1 MESNGQTMFLPDKP
15 QPAAAAY
22 HRGDPAHAPRTR
34 FVLLPNHAPVGRKP
48 RRRTNSH
55 LCKVGQQ
62 VQTVQ
67 NMMIMEL
74 KQTLAAQPS
83 PQRSTWIIVRPR
95 AIIIPVGRP
104 PVGRHRQLRP
114 NPKHGWNLAD
124 TCNTTISPSQVSTA
138 AGASRSPLASWEPT
152 TAASTPSN
160 RLAS

>member
-1 MESNGQTMFLPDKP
+1 MESNGQTTFLPDKP

-22 HRGDPAHAPRTR
+22 RRGDSVHAPRTR
-34 FVLLPNHAPVGRKP
+34 FLQLPNHAPVGQKLS
-48 RRRTNSH
+48 RRTNSH
-55 LCKVGQQ
+55 LQGGPTQ

-83 PQRSTWIIVRPR
+83 PSVPRSTWIIVRPR
-95 AIIIPVGRP
+95 AIIIRVGRP

-138 AGASRSPLASWEPT
+138 AGASRSP
-152 TAASTPSN
+152 
-160 RLAS
+160 